1 MQPFVGNLA
10 CRPAVAFGSIPDHAK
25 FFAGL
30 AFENFFA
37 GIAPDHDPI
46 VLAVDHGSAL
56 LPLRRLVGARIRRIE
71 PLIDKFP
78 DHFGPRR
85 GQSGLSLAV
94 PATR

>member
-1 MQPFVGNLA
+1 MAAADDIEKRPGHRLGRLPVPWLGGQPQQFIGA
-10 CRPAVAFGSIPDHAK
+10 EADA
-25 FFAGL
+25 
-30 AFENFFA
+30 ENPGA
-37 GIAPDHDPI
+37 HEEKA
-46 VLAVDHGSAL
+46 HGSAL
-56 LPLRRLVGARIRRIE
+56 PLRLRLVARIRRIE